1 MLSAKGKALL
11 QIHFAVILFGFT
23 AIIGDLIDLSAMM
36 IVWWRVLITAISLL
50 FFLKGGLTL
59 LKLKRKQVFVFL
71 GIGFIISLHWLSFY
85 GAVKLSNASITL
97 ICMATTALF
106 TSFIEPFVFRRKL
119 DWLDIILG
127 LLMIPCMA
135 LVVNGVQPG
144 YYLGVAVGLFSAF
157 SASLFGVINK
167 KYVHQV
173 DVLSMTFVEMVGVFL
188 SISIMIPFVF
198 HFSETTYHFAPPT
211 TVDWLYIFVLA
222 ILCTTVAWVISLF
235 ALRVL
240 TAFEINLVINLE
252 PIYGIALAA
261 LILKEYE
268 QLNTSFYIGAFL
280 ILLVVLAYPYFKR
293 KRKRMQA
300 V

>member
-36 IVWWRVLITAISLL
+36 IVWWRVLITSFSLL
-50 FFLKGGLTL
+50 FLLKGGLTL
-59 LKLKRKQVFVFL
+59 LKLNKREVFIFL
-71 GIGFIISLHWLSFY
+71 GIGFIIALHWLSFY

-106 TSFIEPFVFRRKL
+106 TSFIEPFVFRKKL
-119 DWLDIILG
+119 DWLDIVLG

-167 KYVHQV
+167 KYVDKV
-173 DVLSMTFVEMVGVFL
+173 DVLSMTFVEMVGVFI

-198 HFSETTYHFAPPT
+198 HFSDTVYNFVPPST
-211 TVDWLYIFVLA
+211 IDWVYILILA
-222 ILCTTVAWVISLF
+222 LVCTTLAWVISLF

-240 TAFEINLVINLE
+240 TAFETNLVINLE

-280 ILLVVLAYPYFKR
+280 ILAVVLAYPYFKR
-293 KRKRMQA
+293 KRNKSL
-300 V
+300 